1 MGGYKWHT
9 VLLLAALVV
18 LHPFTTGWF
27 TIAGVK
33 PDVTL
38 SFFLFTAFGKKGWAP
53 LVAGF
58 ATGLAYDF
66 LYSRWIG
73 MNLVIYLLAAL
84 LCVLLSKRIYR
95 ENLPGIALFAFI
107 TVYLLKIIY
116 LVLSQGKLFFANLL
130 FFQREVFQIALYAGI
145 LCGFLSGGYL
155 LLTAWK
161 DGNARVRGR
170 R

>member
-1 MGGYKWHT
+1 
-9 VLLLAALVV
+9 LLAALVV

-27 TIAGVK
+27 MVAGVK

-38 SFFLFTAFGKKGWAP
+38 CFFLFTAFGKKGWTP
-53 LVAGF
+53 LAAGF
-58 ATGLAYDF
+58 ATGLAFDF
-66 LYSRWIG
+66 LYGRWIG
-73 MNLVIYLLAAL
+73 QNLVIYLLAAL

-95 ENLPGIALFAFI
+95 ENLPGMALFAFVS
-107 TVYLLKIIY
+107 VYLLKIIY
-116 LVLSQGKLFFANLL
+116 LVLSQGKQFFANFL
-130 FFQREVFQIALYAGI
+130 FFQREVFHIALYAAI

-155 LLTAWK
+155 LFTALK